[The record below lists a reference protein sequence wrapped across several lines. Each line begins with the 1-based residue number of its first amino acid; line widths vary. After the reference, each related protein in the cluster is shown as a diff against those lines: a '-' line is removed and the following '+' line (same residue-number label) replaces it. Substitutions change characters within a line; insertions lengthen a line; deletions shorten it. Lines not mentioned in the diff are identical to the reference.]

1 VATHAV
7 DIAGSGGCHTLP
19 VAVVADPMAAA
30 AAAAVVSPAAP
41 PVVIISDALTPPSHN
56 VRLAVSRV
64 VEGPWKKAVVAA
76 AAAVVVVVVLDHS
89 DARHEASKDDK

>member
-30 AAAAVVSPAAP
+30 AAAVVSPAVP